1 MIKLTQKEFDLLEL
15 VAKHEATETKPF
27 KVVSVNN
34 GALSAL
40 TAQGLVETRPKN
52 GNALMLEVA
61 IKQLG
66 YQVVNNEVDHE
77 IVTGNEQTQP
87 TKTETVEEQKMEQV
101 QAEQTHALQPAPVAG
116 GQFVLEDNIP
126 IPDLPSQK
134 RYRESSMQ
142 LERMEVG
149 QSFLVPFK
157 EGEDVKKGRKRVS
170 ATVSQTKKRKLPADS
185 TAVFVVYPVENG
197 YRVWRKA

>member
-1 MIKLTQKEFDLLEL
+1 MIKLTQKELRLLES

-77 IVTGNEQTQP
+77 IVTDDEQTSTTQ
-87 TKTETVEEQKMEQV
+87 TETVEEQKMEQV
-101 QAEQTHALQPAPVAG
+101 QAEQTHALQPAPMAG

-126 IPDLPSQK
+126 IPDFPPQTRS
-134 RYRESSMQ
+134 RESSMP
-142 LERMEVG
+142 LERMEIG

-185 TAVFVVYPVENG
+185 TAVFVVYSVENG

>member
-1 MIKLTQKEFDLLEL
+1 MIKLAQKEFDLLEQ
-15 VAKHEATETKPF
+15 VAKHDATETKPF

-34 GALSAL
+34 RALSAL

-77 IVTGNEQTQP
+77 ITTGNEQTQP
-87 TKTETVEEQKMEQV
+87 TQTETVEEQKMEQV
-101 QAEQTHALQPAPVAG
+101 QAEQTHALQPAAVVDCKFA
-116 GQFVLEDNIP
+116 LEYDIP
-126 IPDLPSQK
+126 IPDLPPQTRS
-134 RYRESSMQ
+134 RESSMP

-149 QSFLVPFK
+149 QSFLVPYK

-185 TAVFVVYPVENG
+185 TVVFVVYPVENG

>member
-1 MIKLTQKEFDLLEL
+1 MIKLTQKEFDLLEN
-15 VAKHEATETKPF
+15 VAKHEATETKQF

-40 TAQGLVETRPKN
+40 TAQGLVETRPRN

-77 IVTGNEQTQP
+77 ITTGNEQTSTTQ
-87 TKTETVEEQKMEQV
+87 TETVEEQKMEQV

-116 GQFVLEDNIP
+116 GQLVLEDNIP
-126 IPDLPSQK
+126 IPDLPPQT
-134 RYRESSMQ
+134 RYRESSMP

-149 QSFLVPFK
+149 QSFLVPYK

-170 ATVSQTKKRKLPADS
+170 ATVSQTKKRKLPAGS
-185 TAVFVVYPVENG
+185 TATFVVYPVENG

>member
-1 MIKLTQKEFDLLEL
+1 MIKLTQKEFNLLEQ
-15 VAKHEATETKPF
+15 VAKYEATETKPF

-52 GNALMLEVA
+52 GNAFMCEVA

-87 TKTETVEEQKMEQV
+87 TQTETVEEQKMEQV

-116 GQFVLEDNIP
+116 GQFVLEDNIQ
-126 IPDLPSQK
+126 IPDLPQQT
-134 RYRESSMQ
+134 RYRESSMP

-157 EGEDVKKGRKRVS
+157 DGEDVKKGRKRVS
-170 ATVSQTKKRKLPADS
+170 ATVSQTKKRKLADS

>member
-1 MIKLTQKEFDLLEL
+1 MIKLTQKEFDLLEN
-15 VAKHEATETKPF
+15 VAKHEATETKQF

-77 IVTGNEQTQP
+77 ITTGNEQTSTTQ
-87 TKTETVEEQKMEQV
+87 TETVEEQKMEQV

-116 GQFVLEDNIP
+116 GKLVLEDNIP
-126 IPDLPSQK
+126 IPDLPPQT
-134 RYRESSMQ
+134 RYRESSMP

-149 QSFLVPFK
+149 QSFLVPYK

-170 ATVSQTKKRKLPADS
+170 ATVSQTKKRKLPAGS
-185 TAVFVVYPVENG
+185 TAAFVVYPVENG

>member
-1 MIKLTQKEFDLLEL
+1 MIKLTQKEFDLLEQ
-15 VAKHEATETKPF
+15 VAKYEGTETKPF
-27 KVVSVNN
+27 KVVSINN
-34 GALSAL
+34 GALPAL
-40 TAQGLVETRPKN
+40 TTQGLVETRPTN
-52 GNALMLEVA
+52 GNLEVA

-87 TKTETVEEQKMEQV
+87 TQTETVEGQKMEQV
-101 QAEQTHALQPAPVAG
+101 QAEQTHALQPAPVQG

-126 IPDLPSQK
+126 IPDLPPQK
-134 RYRESSMQ
+134 RYRQSSML

-157 EGEDVKKGRKRVS
+157 DGEDVKKGRRRVS

-185 TAVFVVYPVENG
+185 TAVFVVYQVENG